1 MVTSLFQGL
10 NHPTYFPMQRYYP
23 FACVGC
29 GCLMIFK
36 KKKPTS
42 LFPHGFPIDWSL
54 SFSITSPSSSSTCVH
69 LQTQRAASTHG
80 GSSTATATDT
90 SAGDTRGRTP
100 RRTAGS
106 TAATWRA
113 STARPSRTSSEVRG
127 RGGREQARH
136 RQCSVCKCFFV
147 VVVVFFKWFFGTD
160 YTAGN
165 LELSRNGR
173 CPIYFPAVLGNC

>member
-10 NHPTYFPMQRYYP
+10 NHPTAFPMQHYYP

-29 GCLMIFK
+29 GCLMIK
-36 KKKPTS
+36 KKNMS
-42 LFPHGFPIDWSL
+42 LFPHGYPVDWSL
-54 SFSITSPSSSSTCVH
+54 SFSITSPSSSSTCMH

-90 SAGDTRGRTP
+90 SAGGTPGRTP

-113 STARPSRTSSEVRG
+113 STAWPSRTSSEVRG
-127 RGGREQARH
+127 WGGQEQAWH
-136 RQCSVCKCFFV
+136 RQCSVCEC
-147 VVVVFFKWFFGTD
+147 VFFFF
-160 YTAGN
+160 
-165 LELSRNGR
+165 
-173 CPIYFPAVLGNC
+173 